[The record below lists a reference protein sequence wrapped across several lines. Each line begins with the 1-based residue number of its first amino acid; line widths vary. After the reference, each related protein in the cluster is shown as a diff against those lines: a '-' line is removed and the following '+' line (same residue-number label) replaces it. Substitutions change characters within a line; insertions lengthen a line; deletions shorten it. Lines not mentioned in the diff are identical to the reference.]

1 MCLSQD
7 VKQNLQI
14 FEYLQD
20 YQKDYSGSRS
30 NIWIFKVYSYYHH
43 AIKWLKHTSCVSI
56 KDRYYN
62 SSSFESSWII
72 TYNFMKCGSCFITIL
87 CWEGIYS
94 LPTALTVSAWPGIGE
109 TSPVPLLVILTV
121 CPVPGTIK
129 DFSDVCE
136 NIEDKNSYGLVKV
149 ILDLSVCP

>member
-30 NIWIFKVYSYYHH
+30 NIWIFKLCSYYYH
-43 AIKWLKHTSCVSI
+43 AIEWRKHTSCVSI

-62 SSSFESSWII
+62 SSSFESSWIM
-72 TYNFMKCGSCFITIL
+72 TFNFMKCDSCFITIF
-87 CWEGIYS
+87 CWEGLLPSNSTNGLSIAWYRRDKPSTIISHFDS
-94 LPTALTVSAWPGIGE
+94 LSSAWY
-109 TSPVPLLVILTV
+109 SPRFLWRLR
-121 CPVPGTIK
+121 K
-129 DFSDVCE
+129 
-136 NIEDKNSYGLVKV
+136 
-149 ILDLSVCP
+149 